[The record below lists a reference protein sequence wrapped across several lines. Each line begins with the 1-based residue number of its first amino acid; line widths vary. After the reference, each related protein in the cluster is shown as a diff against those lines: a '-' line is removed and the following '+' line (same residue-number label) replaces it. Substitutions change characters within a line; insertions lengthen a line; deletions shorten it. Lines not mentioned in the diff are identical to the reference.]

1 MSKKEQKHRGC
12 YIVRSKRG
20 WIVLDFMRR
29 ERSVHS
35 SLADAKAEIDRWY
48 REANK
53 TAVDASEYGCPI

>member
-1 MSKKEQKHRGC
+1 MNKKEQKYRGT

-20 WIVLDFMRR
+20 WLILDSLRR

-48 REANK
+48 REAAK